1 MELVLQTITTV
12 FQPLNF
18 VLVLAGVLIGTLF
31 GAIPGLTA
39 TLAIALL
46 SQLTFSMDA
55 ISSML
60 LLLGIYAG
68 GMYGGS
74 ITAITLRAPGAPAN
88 AAVVDDGYAL
98 TMQGKGGL
106 AIGISNV
113 AGVIGGLMSCIAM
126 IFLAPLLA
134 KFALLFGPAAFF
146 AVMVFGLSAVF
157 AVSGKSFLKGMFSA
171 LLGLLLATVGYDPIL
186 PFARYNF
193 GQAQLTRGLSFLP
206 AVIGMF
212 AFAEVIRL
220 VTEYKGEENLE
231 QIKVDRVWPT
241 WKEIKESMRFMI
253 RGGILGILIGILP
266 GAGGTIA
273 SYVSYGDVQRNTK
286 HPELIGKGSLE
297 AIAGPESA
305 NNAVS
310 GGAMIPMLT
319 LGIPGDSVTAVL
331 LGAMMIQGIQPGPL
345 LFKQHLDVVYPI
357 FAGMILSNIALL
369 FIGMIVVRPISRIA
383 MIKKPLLIAFLMIF
397 GVIGAFASSNSLFD
411 VLVAIVFGFLGYFM
425 DRYGFPIAPV
435 VLGMIL
441 GPMLENSLR
450 QALITSEGSLM
461 IFITHPI
468 SAVFLAI
475 AAITSISMIIR
486 EIRAG
491 KKAVSTLQVE
501 S

>member
-1 MELVLQTITTV
+1 MELVLQALYTI
-12 FQPLNF
+12 FQPVNF
-18 VLVLAGVLIGTLF
+18 GLTLLGVLIGTLF

-46 SQLTFSMDA
+46 SPLTFNMEP

-74 ITAITLRAPGAPAN
+74 ITAITIRAPGAPAN

-113 AGVIGGLMSCIAM
+113 AGVVGGLMSCIAM
-126 IFLAPLLA
+126 IFLSPLLA
-134 KFALLFGPAAFF
+134 KFALLFGPAEYF
-146 AVMVFGLSAVF
+146 AVTIFGLTAVF
-157 AVSGKSFLKGMFSA
+157 AVSGDSFIKGLFSA
-171 LLGLLLATVGYDPIL
+171 LLGLLFATVGYDPIL
-186 PFARYNF
+186 PFARFNF
-193 GQAQLTRGLSFLP
+193 GVPALSRGLSFLP

-220 VTEYKGEENLE
+220 VIEYKGEEAQE
-231 QIKVDRVWPT
+231 IIKVDRVWPT
-241 WKEIKESMRFMI
+241 LQEMRESMRFML
-253 RGGILGILIGILP
+253 RGGILGVLIGILP

-273 SYVSYGDVQRNTK
+273 SYVAYGDVQRNTK

-345 LFKQHLDVVYPI
+345 LFKQHLDIVYPI

-369 FIGMIVVRPISRIA
+369 IIGMIVIKPISQIA
-383 MIKKPLLIAFLMIF
+383 TIKKPLLISFLMIF
-397 GVIGAFASSNSLFD
+397 GVIGSFASSGSLFD
-411 VLVAIVFGFLGYFM
+411 VLIAMGFGVLGFFM
-425 DRYGFPIAPV
+425 DRFNFPVAPT
-435 VLGMIL
+435 VLAMIL
-441 GPMLENSLR
+441 GPLLENSLR
-450 QALITSEGSLM
+450 QAMITSNGDIS
-461 IFITHPI
+461 IFFTRPI
-468 SAVFLAI
+468 SVFFLLI
-475 AAITSISMIIR
+475 ALMTSASMIIR
-486 EIRAG
+486 ER
-491 KKAVSTLQVE
+491 KKAKAISC
-501 S
+501 

>member
-1 MELVLQTITTV
+1 MELVLQAITTV

-18 VLVLAGVLIGTLF
+18 ILVLAGVLIGTLF

-46 SQLTFSMDA
+46 SPLTFSMDA

-88 AAVVDDGYAL
+88 AAVIDDGYAL

-113 AGVIGGLMSCIAM
+113 GGVVGGLMSCIAM
-126 IFLAPLLA
+126 MFLAPLLA
-134 KFALLFGPAAFF
+134 KFALLFGPAEFF

-171 LLGLLLATVGYDPIL
+171 LLGLLLATMGYDPIL

-220 VTEYKGEENLE
+220 VTEYKGEEKLE
-231 QIKVDRVWPT
+231 QIKVDRVWPN
-241 WKEIKESMRFMI
+241 WQEIKESMRFMI

-369 FIGMIVVRPISRIA
+369 FIGMIVVKPISRIA

-397 GVIGAFASSNSLFD
+397 GVIGAFASSTSLFD
-411 VLVAIVFGFLGYFM
+411 VLVAIAFGFLGYFM

-486 EIRAG
+486 EIRAE
-491 KKAVSTLQVE
+491 KKPKTAPSE
-501 S
+501 N

>member
-1 MELVLQTITTV
+1 MELVLQAITTV

-18 VLVLAGVLIGTLF
+18 ILVLAGVLIGTLF

-46 SQLTFSMDA
+46 SPLTFSMDA

-186 PFARYNF
+186 PLARYNF
-193 GQAQLTRGLSFLP
+193 GQTQLTRGLSFLP

-253 RGGILGILIGILP
+253 RGGI
-266 GAGGTIA
+266 
-273 SYVSYGDVQRNTK
+273 
-286 HPELIGKGSLE
+286 
-297 AIAGPESA
+297 
-305 NNAVS
+305 
-310 GGAMIPMLT
+310 
-319 LGIPGDSVTAVL
+319 
-331 LGAMMIQGIQPGPL
+331 
-345 LFKQHLDVVYPI
+345 
-357 FAGMILSNIALL
+357 
-369 FIGMIVVRPISRIA
+369 
-383 MIKKPLLIAFLMIF
+383 
-397 GVIGAFASSNSLFD
+397 
-411 VLVAIVFGFLGYFM
+411 
-425 DRYGFPIAPV
+425 
-435 VLGMIL
+435 
-441 GPMLENSLR
+441 
-450 QALITSEGSLM
+450 
-461 IFITHPI
+461 
-468 SAVFLAI
+468 
-475 AAITSISMIIR
+475 
-486 EIRAG
+486 
-491 KKAVSTLQVE
+491 
-501 S
+501 